1 MVKHGDQLNYG
12 KRVTVHFPFRKG
24 GLNNYEKGGQQEEMR
39 QAVGLAVPR
48 RQPDLLLAL
57 YSIQCNRLPQIFGI
71 SKIYLRG
78 EKEMAKT
85 RTEKI
90 V

>member
-1 MVKHGDQLNYG
+1 
-12 KRVTVHFPFRKG
+12 
-24 GLNNYEKGGQQEEMR
+24 LNNYEKGGQQEEMR

-57 YSIQCNRLPQIFGI
+57 YSIQCNRLHVPQIFGI